1 MAEKKSPICKNC
13 EFYVP
18 FDFFIPAYCRLA
30 YKKTSP
36 DSSCKAYKKTSPD
49 SSCKDFKLLKWYVQ
63 GGYEV
68 GEEEAEK

>member
-1 MAEKKSPICKNC
+1 MTDKKSPICKNC

-36 DSSCKAYKKTSPD
+36 NFSR
-49 SSCKDFKLLKWYVQ
+49 KDFKLLKWYKQ

-68 GEEEAEK
+68 GEKEVSK

>member
-13 EFYVP
+13 EFYVS

-36 DSSCKAYKKTSPD
+36 DSSCN
-49 SSCKDFKLLKWYVQ
+49 DFKLLKWYVQ
-63 GGYEV
+63 EGFEV

>member
-30 YKKTSP
+30 YKKTS
-36 DSSCKAYKKTSPD
+36 AH

>member
-18 FDFFIPAYCRLA
+18 FSYFIGGYCRLA
-30 YKKTSP
+30 YKKTS
-36 DSSCKAYKKTSPD
+36 AH

-68 GEEEAEK
+68 GEEEGEE